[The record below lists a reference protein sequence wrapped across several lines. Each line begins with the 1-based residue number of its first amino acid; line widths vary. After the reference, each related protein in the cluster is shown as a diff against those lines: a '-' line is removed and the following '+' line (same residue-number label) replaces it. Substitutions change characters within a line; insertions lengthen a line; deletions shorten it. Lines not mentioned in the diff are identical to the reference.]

1 MSLDGFV
8 SGPRQSLQE
17 PLGVGG
23 EQLHEWVFPL
33 EAWRRPHGLDGGDV
47 THLKFV
53 RQ

>member
-1 MSLDGFV
+1 MSKLRFRI
-8 SGPRQSLQE
+8 SMS
-17 PLGVGG
+17 
-23 EQLHEWVFPL
+23 L